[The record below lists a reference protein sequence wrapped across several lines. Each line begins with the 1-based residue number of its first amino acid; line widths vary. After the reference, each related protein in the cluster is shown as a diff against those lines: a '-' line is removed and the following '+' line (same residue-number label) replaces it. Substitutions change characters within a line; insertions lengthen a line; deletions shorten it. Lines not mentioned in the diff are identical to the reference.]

1 MRFTVEYPIGSGGYD
16 ASLLAPEGFTRVV
29 RAVDELGFDAIAFT
43 EHPAPSHKWLL
54 AGGHESLDV
63 TSALSYCAAIT
74 ERVRLMTYLLVV
86 PYRNPLL
93 AAKALATVDVL
104 SGGRATAVVGS
115 GYLKSEFR
123 ALGVDFEDRNALL
136 DEGIEVM
143 RGVWSQLP
151 FDHEGRHFTAS
162 GVAALP
168 QPVQPGGV
176 PIWIGGNSGVARR
189 RAARCQGWSPLLIDE
204 QLAQTTRTAALTT
217 IEQLRSAVAEVREL
231 AAHTR
236 GEAATVDVQVQSPQ
250 SEWLRGESAVEEH
263 LDHLDQLAGAGVDWF
278 VIQPPSG
285 SVEACIEG
293 LERYAQTVGLS
304 SRAGSAVG

>member
-16 ASLLAPEGFTRVV
+16 ASLVTPEGFTRVV
-29 RAVDELGFDAIAFT
+29 QAVDALGFDAVAFT

-54 AGGHESLDV
+54 AGGHESFDV
-63 TSALSYCAAIT
+63 TAALSYCAAIT

-123 ALGVDFEDRNALL
+123 ALGVDFEERNALL

-151 FDHEGRHFTAS
+151 FDYEGRHFTAS

-168 QPVQPGGV
+168 HPVQPGSV
-176 PIWIGGNSGVARR
+176 PIWVGGNSGVARR
-189 RAARCQGWSPLLIDE
+189 RAARYQGWSPLLIDE

-217 IEQLRSAVAEVREL
+217 VDQLRSAVAEVREL
-231 AAHTR
+231 AVQER
-236 GEAATVDVQVQSPQ
+236 GEGAMVDVQVQSPQ
-250 SEWLRGESAVEEH
+250 SQWLRGDLSVDEH
-263 LDHLDQLAGAGVDWF
+263 LGHLGELAAAGVNWF
-278 VIQPPSG
+278 VLQPPSG

-293 LERYAQTVGLS
+293 LERYAETVGLS
-304 SRAGSAVG
+304 SRVGIAG